1 MSEKTRRG
9 LEISIT
15 AVFVLALLLVGAVLI
30 FSGGTASAK
39 QFATL
44 RLLAGQVAVQRGNG
58 AFETGQDGTSLREGD
73 TVRTGPDGRA
83 SIEYFDGSLTRL
95 DFDTSFTLVTLETL
109 GDAAASTVIEGS
121 QAEGNS
127 YHRVA
132 ELTDARSRF
141 EIETPTATASV
152 HGTGYALLVDEGSTT
167 IAVVEGVVAARG
179 STGAVEIPAG
189 EMAVV
194 GTDGV
199 VGTIQA
205 IPLELLEGDWLMFN
219 LCADH
224 APECVEGDGGGPE
237 GPTEPPKGSG
247 QGEHGS
253 VPPTST
259 TGAGGEGGTTG
270 GTPPLPPLNKP
281 PQAGFSAAPRLGP
294 APLRVRF
301 TDASQDPD
309 GDHMSRHWSFGD
321 GSAQSGGQTLS
332 HTYDDP
338 GRYTVT
344 LTVSD
349 PRGKQDAESKVIRV
363 GSAEAAFDHIIISP
377 SNATIQPGG
386 SRSYTAEAFD
396 SDGGSMGN
404 VTVDT
409 DFSIAPNGSCNGN
422 TCTAN
427 QPGAHT
433 VTGTYQAESDDA
445 TLMVQDEAPPPPP
458 PPPPPQ
464 CPTYAL
470 AFHVRPPANQAAGQ
484 PFNVQIRVDVLD
496 DGSSDGP
503 LSINL
508 SLQGGT
514 FSGGETSATWT
525 GQGIVNFDHLTIDEP
540 GSYAISASA
549 SCATSPD
556 PAPIR
561 VGSAEAVFDH
571 IIISPSDATI
581 QPGGSRSYTAEAFDS
596 DGGSM
601 GNVTVDTDFSIAPNG
616 SCNGN
621 TCTANQPGAHTV
633 TGTYHAESDDA
644 TLMVEDEAPPPPPPP
659 PPPQCPTYAL
669 AFHVRPPANQA
680 AGQPFNVQI
689 RVDVLDDG
697 SSDGPLS
704 INLSLQGGTFS
715 GGETSAT
722 WTGQGIVNFDHL
734 TIDEPGSYAISAS
747 ASCAT
752 SPDPA
757 PIRVG
762 SAEAV
767 FDHIIISPSDAT
779 IQPGGSR
786 SYTAEAFDSDG
797 GSMGNVT
804 VDTDFSIAP
813 NGSCNGNTCTAN
825 QPGAHTVTGTYHAE
839 SDDATLMVEDEAPPP
854 PPPQCPTYA
863 LAFHVRPPANQAAGQ
878 PFNVQIRVDVL
889 DDGSSDG
896 PLSINLSLQGGTFSG
911 GETSA
916 TWTGQGI
923 VNFDHLTIDEPGSYA
938 ISASA
943 SCATSPDPTP
953 ITITEGSNAGSKD
966 GCSALGLVLAVPRI
980 RRLRRG
986 PRADPSRSRT
996 PARPRT

>member
-44 RLLAGQVAVQRGNG
+44 RLLGGQVAVQRGSG
-58 AFETGQDGTSLREGD
+58 AFETGEDGMSLREGD

-109 GDAAASTVIEGS
+109 GDAAASKVIESS

-167 IAVVEGVVAARG
+167 IAVVEGVVTARG

-199 VGTIQA
+199 VGPIQA
-205 IPLELLEGDWLMFN
+205 IPPELLDGDWLMFN
-219 LCADH
+219 RCADH
-224 APECVEGDGGGPE
+224 DAPECVEGDGGGPE

-247 QGEHGS
+247 QGEQGS

-259 TGAGGEGGTTG
+259 TGGTGGEGGTTGGEGGTTG
-270 GTPPLPPLNKP
+270 GTPPPPPLNQP

-301 TDASQDPD
+301 TDASHDPD
-309 GDHMSRHWSFGD
+309 GDPLSRHWSFGD
-321 GSAQSGGQTLS
+321 GSAQSGGQTPS

-349 PRGKQDAESKVIRV
+349 PKGKQDAKSKVIRV
-363 GSAEAAFDHIIISP
+363 GSAEAVFDHIIISP

-409 DFSIAPNGSCNGN
+409 GFSIAPNGSCNGN

-427 QPGAHT
+427 QPGTHT
-433 VTGTYQAESDDA
+433 VTGTYHGESDHA
-445 TLMVQDEAPPPPP
+445 TLTVEDEAPPPPP
-458 PPPPPQ
+458 PPPP

-470 AFHVRPPANQAAGQ
+470 AFHVRPPANQAAGHQ
-484 PFNVQIRVDVLD
+484 FNVQIRVDVLD
-496 DGSSDGP
+496 GGSSDGP
-503 LSINL
+503 LSITL

-525 GQGIVNFDHLTIDEP
+525 GQGIVNFNHLTIDEP

-571 IIISPSDATI
+571 IIISPSNATI
-581 QPGGSRSYTAEAFDS
+581 QSGGSRSYTAEAFDS

-659 PPPQCPTYAL
+659 PPVP
-669 AFHVRPPANQA
+669 HVR
-680 AGQPFNVQI
+680 AGIP
-689 RVDVLDDG
+689 R
-697 SSDGPLS
+697 SSAG
-704 INLSLQGGTFS
+704 
-715 GGETSAT
+715 
-722 WTGQGIVNFDHL
+722 
-734 TIDEPGSYAISAS
+734 EPGGR
-747 ASCAT
+747 AT
-752 SPDPA
+752 
-757 PIRVG
+757 
-762 SAEAV
+762 
-767 FDHIIISPSDAT
+767 
-779 IQPGGSR
+779 
-786 SYTAEAFDSDG
+786 
-797 GSMGNVT
+797 
-804 VDTDFSIAP
+804 
-813 NGSCNGNTCTAN
+813 
-825 QPGAHTVTGTYHAE
+825 
-839 SDDATLMVEDEAPPP
+839 
-854 PPPQCPTYA
+854 
-863 LAFHVRPPANQAAGQ
+863 
-878 PFNVQIRVDVL
+878 VQ
-889 DDGSSDG
+889 
-896 PLSINLSLQGGTFSG
+896 
-911 GETSA
+911 
-916 TWTGQGI
+916 
-923 VNFDHLTIDEPGSYA
+923 
-938 ISASA
+938 
-943 SCATSPDPTP
+943 
-953 ITITEGSNAGSKD
+953 
-966 GCSALGLVLAVPRI
+966 
-980 RRLRRG
+980 
-986 PRADPSRSRT
+986 RADPRRRPRRRIERRTAEHQPCPCRAARSVA
-996 PARPRT
+996 ARPPLRGPGRGS